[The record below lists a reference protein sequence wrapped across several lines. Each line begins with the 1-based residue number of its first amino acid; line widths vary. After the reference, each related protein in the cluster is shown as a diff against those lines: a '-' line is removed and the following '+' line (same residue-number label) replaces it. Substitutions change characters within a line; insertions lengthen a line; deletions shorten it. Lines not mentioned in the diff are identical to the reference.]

1 MPQPAIDFAP
11 DDKVLYLGIPDSA
24 VIRAAA
30 ARLTRGILVAMDD
43 AARVR
48 AARREF
54 HDFTNVMFVPGLP
67 DEIPWKDGFFTRVVD
82 SRAGDWPNPQRVA
95 AELKRVAAERHR

>member
-1 MPQPAIDFAP
+1 
-11 DDKVLYLGIPDSA
+11 
-24 VIRAAA
+24 
-30 ARLTRGILVAMDD
+30 
-43 AARVR
+43 
-48 AARREF
+48 
-54 HDFTNVMFVPGLP
+54 MFVPGLP